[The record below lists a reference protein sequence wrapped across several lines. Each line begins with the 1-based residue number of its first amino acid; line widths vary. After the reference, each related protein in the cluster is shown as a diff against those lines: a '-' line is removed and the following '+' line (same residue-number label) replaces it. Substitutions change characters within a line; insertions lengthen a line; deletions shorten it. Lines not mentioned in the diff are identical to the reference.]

1 MRGFDLVP
9 ATLPMVQQL
18 SRLPDGRRWLA
29 ELPSLVEQVRA
40 AFGLRLAPPLH
51 AGSCSWVAPAELP
64 DGTRA
69 IVKIGWP
76 HRGMYGEPVALRSW
90 NGRGAVHLLA
100 HDPSRHALLLERCE
114 PGLPLA
120 DSTAEPEDRLR
131 AGCAVLRLLWQARPA
146 EELERLGSVTAEW
159 ADVAEE
165 RMARIRPGYDPGL
178 VAEGVGLL
186 RQLPGSADR
195 AVLLHGDFNPGNILS
210 AYDGGWVAIDPKPM
224 IGDPGYDPWPLLEQ
238 VDDPLAHPDPA
249 AVLRRRV
256 QVLADE
262 LSLAAER
269 IVLWSVARRVEAALW
284 LAHHDNVPGGAAIMG
299 EARVLADV

>member
-9 ATLPMVQQL
+9 ATLPVVEQL
-18 SRLPDGRRWLA
+18 GRLDDGRRWLT

-40 AFGLRLAPPLH
+40 AFGLRLSPPLH

-69 IVKIGWP
+69 MVKIGWP
-76 HRGMYGEPVALRSW
+76 HREMYGEPAALRSW
-90 NGRGAVHLLA
+90 NGRGAVRLLA
-100 HDPSRHALLLERCE
+100 HDPARHALLLERCD

-120 DSTAEPEDRLR
+120 DSAAEPEERLR
-131 AGCAVLRLLWQARPA
+131 AGCAVLRLLWQAPA
-146 EELERLGSVTAEW
+146 GEEIEQLGTVTAEW
-159 ADVAEE
+159 ADLTAE

-224 IGDPGYDPWPLLEQ
+224 IGDRAYDPWPLLEQ
-238 VDDPLAHPDPA
+238 VDDPFAHPDPVS
-249 AVLRRRV
+249 VLRDRI
-256 QVLADE
+256 QLLAGE

-269 IVLWSVARRVEAALW
+269 IVLWSVARRVETALW
-284 LAHHDNVPGGAAIMG
+284 AAHHDNVAGGAAIMD
-299 EARVLADV
+299 EARALTDL